1 MSVITTEGS
10 SQMRVLIVVDN
21 ALTAEAIRREM
32 RHVPSYHVIGFVN
45 GRSPCAMTV
54 AQAAPDLVV
63 VDDMSERELTLS
75 RVREI
80 RMAVPTSKIIL
91 LTVRMD
97 PAWLAETAEAGV
109 HAAICKAAP
118 PQSVGM
124 LIRAVAT
131 GNVFHAFDR
140 VADQRAVRTVN
151 PDLTAR
157 ELEILRWVAAGE
169 SNGSIARQLF
179 VTEQTV
185 KFHLSNI
192 YRKLGVAN
200 RTQASHFAY
209 HNGLLE
215 APSNTGAGV
224 VTHLPVAA

>member
-1 MSVITTEGS
+1 
-10 SQMRVLIVVDN
+10 MRVLIVVDN

-32 RHVPSYHVIGFVN
+32 RHVPSYNVIGYVN
-45 GRSPCAMTV
+45 GRSTCAITV
-54 AQAAPDLVV
+54 ADAAPDLVV
-63 VDDMSERELTLS
+63 VDDMSERQLTLG
-75 RVREI
+75 RIREI
-80 RMAVPTSKIIL
+80 RLAVPNAKIIL

-97 PAWLAETAEAGV
+97 AAWLAETADAGI

-118 PQSVGM
+118 PASVGM

-131 GNVFHAFDR
+131 GNVFHAFE
-140 VADQRAVRTVN
+140 RTVDTRATA
-151 PDLTAR
+151 PAAPELTAR

-169 SNGSIARQLF
+169 SNSAIARQLF

-200 RTQASHFAY
+200 RTQASHFAFR
-209 HNGLLE
+209 HGLLE
-215 APSNTGAGV
+215 PSPTTTGDAAA
-224 VTHLPVAA
+224 TPLRVAA

>member
-1 MSVITTEGS
+1 
-10 SQMRVLIVVDN
+10 MRVLIVVDN

-32 RHVPSYHVIGFVN
+32 RHVPSYEVLGYVN
-45 GRSPCAMTV
+45 GRTSCAMAV
-54 AQAAPDLVV
+54 ADAAPDLVV
-63 VDDMSERELTLS
+63 VDDMSERELTLA

-80 RMAVPTSKIIL
+80 RVAVPAAKIIL

-97 PAWLAETAEAGV
+97 AALLAETANAGV
-109 HAAICKAAP
+109 HAAISKAAP
-118 PQSVGM
+118 PASVGL
-124 LIRAVAT
+124 LIRAVAA

-140 VADQRAVRTVN
+140 SFDQRPSSALT

-169 SNGSIARQLF
+169 SNSSIARQLF

-192 YRKLGVAN
+192 YRKLGVSN

-215 APSNTGAGV
+215 VPSHTGAGAV
-224 VTHLPVAA
+224 SHLSVAA

>member
-32 RHVPSYHVIGFVN
+32 RHVPSYQVIGYVN
-45 GRSPCAMTV
+45 GRSSCAMTV

-63 VDDMSERELTLS
+63 VDDMSERQLTLS
-75 RVREI
+75 RLREI
-80 RMAVPTSKIIL
+80 RLAVPSAKIIM

-97 PAWLAETAEAGV
+97 ADWLAETAAAGV

-124 LIRAVAT
+124 LIRAVAM
-131 GNVFHAFDR
+131 GSVFHAFDH
-140 VADQRAVRTVN
+140 VADKRAISPVK

-179 VTEQTV
+179 VTEQTI

-215 APSNTGAGV
+215 APSHTGGGT